1 MYKEKY
7 IKYKTKYTALKKQ
20 LGGDVINYKGDIIN
34 IIYNFEIIINR
45 EAIRDGYE
53 DMYDN
58 TNLKLIISYK
68 PNSIR
73 ICLGNTVRG
82 NPLWDIILSDNSF
95 ITLNKNLK
103 STEIVN
109 QIKFFIAWINSQR
122 RQVQLYNTINNYLEI
137 FESLYTQ
144 RTFNIVT
151 NIDKH
156 VELLNSVKTKITELI
171 KETNGKNDETFKKD
185 REAAW
190 TVFSKSPYVDY
201 GDDD

>member
-122 RQVQLYNTINNYLEI
+122 RQVQLYNTINNL
-137 FESLYTQ
+137 T
-144 RTFNIVT
+144 
-151 NIDKH
+151 
-156 VELLNSVKTKITELI
+156 
-171 KETNGKNDETFKKD
+171 
-185 REAAW
+185 
-190 TVFSKSPYVDY
+190 
-201 GDDD
+201 